1 MTEET
6 IWGARCGT
14 SWTTCNAIILKDVEP
29 QDFFLDGSPGILVS
43 DLFKKEGPYEI
54 KDEYYD

>member
-43 DLFKKEGPYEI
+43 DLFKKRRPIRNKG
-54 KDEYYD
+54 